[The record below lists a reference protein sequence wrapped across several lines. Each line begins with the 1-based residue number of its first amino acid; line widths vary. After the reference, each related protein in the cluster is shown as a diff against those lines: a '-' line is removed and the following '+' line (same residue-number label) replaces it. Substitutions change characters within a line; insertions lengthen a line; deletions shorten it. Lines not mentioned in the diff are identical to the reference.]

1 MKWRRLRLSE
11 SAEGGRV
18 SQRPIILSSTGKPQ
32 ASSEA
37 ASDWLSF
44 LSPFMPPSGVLH
56 CWFVFFGQAKKMNE

>member
-32 ASSEA
+32 ASSKA

-44 LSPFMPPSGVLH
+44 LSPLH